1 MIRITFNSDEDA
13 VVNDQN
19 VAILIVDDLVNEAS
33 VQSFVVLLQLVSSVT
48 PSLVDLTTRP
58 ASLCRIIDN
67 DSKSKGDSLRES
79 TQ

>member
-1 MIRITFNSDEDA
+1 MIRITFDSDEDA

-19 VAILIVDDLVNEAS
+19 VPILIVDDLVNEAS

-79 TQ
+79 T